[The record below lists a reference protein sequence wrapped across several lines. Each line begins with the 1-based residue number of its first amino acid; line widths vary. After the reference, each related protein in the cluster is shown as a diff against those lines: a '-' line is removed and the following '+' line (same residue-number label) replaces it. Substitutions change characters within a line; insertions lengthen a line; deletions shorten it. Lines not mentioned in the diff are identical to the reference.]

1 MLEGKRAYIC
11 SPLSAST
18 KEGRQQNMEKAKF
31 YLMQIKRLYHC
42 RTFAS
47 HAHLPLM
54 LDDEIPQE
62 REAALQ
68 IGMILLALCDVLV
81 VCGPHIS
88 AGMTEA
94 NRQIR
99 EALGKGEYRTDYVV
113 AEQKITEP
121 ETVLA
126 ELADAETIDRTY
138 SRMLSLLILNE
149 QHKEDLLKRGL
160 TAEQIEGQ
168 RYRSVP
174 LFGIKSLVKKLQ
186 EEGLVIKGV
195 PGFYEDENGQWTINF
210 SPKNSGI
217 LIPILSMEGRI
228 QGFQIRLDHVTEGRK
243 YIWLS
248 SVKFKNGVSSGSPV
262 HVIGDLN
269 ASEVYLTEGALKGTI
284 AHYLSGDTFV
294 CVAGVN
300 QYRNAKPVLEAFKQ
314 RKLQYLY
321 EAYDMDKKMKIICD
335 ENTSKCETCRQKGRE
350 GFCQHKMQKRQIIQ
364 NGCKKVYEI
373 CQELSISMSRMVW
386 DLDASGEWNG
396 QIKGIDDYYYSKKK
410 T

>member
-1 MLEGKRAYIC
+1 MLDGKRAYIC
-11 SPLSAST
+11 SPLSATT
-18 KEGRQQNMEKAKF
+18 KEVRQQNMEKAKF

-54 LDDEIPQE
+54 LDDEIPEE

-68 IGMILLALCDVLV
+68 IGMILLTLCDVLV
-81 VCGPHIS
+81 VCGPYIS
-88 AGMTEA
+88 AGMAGEIRLYGVNTSEA

-99 EALGKGEYRTDYVV
+99 EALGKGEYRTDYIV
-113 AEQKITEP
+113 AEQKEIEP
-121 ETVLA
+121 EIILA

-138 SRMLSLLILNE
+138 SRMLSLMILNE

-160 TAEQIEGQ
+160 TLEQIEGQ

-174 LFGIKSLVKKLQ
+174 LFGIRSMVRKLQ
-186 EEGLVIKGV
+186 DEGLIVKGV
-195 PGFYEDENGQWTINF
+195 PGFYEGENGEWTINF

-217 LIPILSMEGRI
+217 LIPILSMQGKI
-228 QGFQIRLDHVTEGRK
+228 QGFQIRLDHVVEGRK

-284 AHYLSGDTFV
+284 AHFLSGDTFV

-300 QYRNAKPVLEAFKQ
+300 QYRNAKPVLEAFRQ
-314 RKLQYLY
+314 RNLQHLF
-321 EAYDMDKKMKIICD
+321 EAYDMDKKMKVLCD
-335 ENTSKCETCRQKGRE
+335 GNYSKCESCRQKGRD
-350 GFCQHKMQKRQIIQ
+350 GYCQHKLQKRQIIQ
-364 NGCKKVYEI
+364 NGCKKVYTK
-373 CQELSISMSRMVW
+373 
-386 DLDASGEWNG
+386 N
-396 QIKGIDDYYYSKKK
+396 
-410 T
+410 

>member
-1 MLEGKRAYIC
+1 MYDMIGFDYDISDVVNLLKLQVRHKNSVSLDVNCPFCGETKGKMNVNLRKNVFRCNRCDVSGGMLDLYG
-11 SPLSAST
+11 
-18 KEGRQQNMEKAKF
+18 
-31 YLMQIKRLYHC
+31 RLYGVN
-42 RTFAS
+42 TS
-47 HAHLPLM
+47 
-54 LDDEIPQE
+54 
-62 REAALQ
+62 
-68 IGMILLALCDVLV
+68 
-81 VCGPHIS
+81 
-88 AGMTEA
+88 EA

-99 EALGKGEYRTDYVV
+99 EALRKGEYRTDYIV
-113 AEQKITEP
+113 AEQKEIEP
-121 ETVLA
+121 EIILA

-138 SRMLSLLILNE
+138 SRMLSLMILNE

-160 TAEQIEGQ
+160 TLEQIEGQ

-174 LFGIKSLVKKLQ
+174 LFGIRSMVRKLQ
-186 EEGLVIKGV
+186 DEGLIVKGV
-195 PGFYEDENGQWTINF
+195 PGFYEGENGEWTINF

-217 LIPILSMEGRI
+217 LIPILSMQGKI
-228 QGFQIRLDHVTEGRK
+228 QGFQIRLDHVVEGRK

-284 AHYLSGDTFV
+284 AHFLSGDTFV

-300 QYRNAKPVLEAFKQ
+300 QYRNAKPVLEAFRQ
-314 RKLQYLY
+314 RNLQHLF
-321 EAYDMDKKMKIICD
+321 EAYDMDKKMKVLCD
-335 ENTSKCETCRQKGRE
+335 GNYSKCESCRQKGRD
-350 GFCQHKMQKRQIIQ
+350 GYCQHKLQKRQIIQ

-386 DLDASGEWNG
+386 DMDDSGEWNG

-410 T
+410 L